1 MAGIY
6 LHIPFCRN
14 KCAYC
19 DFYSMPLSAARHCG
33 GEDVFARYARAVM
46 LELDLR
52 LPELDEPVYT
62 IYIGG
67 GTPTAMPQSVLLPM
81 LSQLKSAVERFN
93 CRLSERNSVSVPV
106 CEIGEFTIEANPEDI
121 SDNAIDRLCSVGVDR
136 ISIGVQS
143 FDGEQLQAVDR
154 RHSADMSL
162 KALETLSRSGINYSA
177 DLIYGLPGQTAES
190 WQMQLD
196 RLLDFRPPHFSAYL
210 LSYEPGT
217 RLYALR
223 ENGRVEEASEETAVA
238 MYDALCKVATNR
250 GYNHYE
256 ISNFSLPGREAVHN
270 SSYWNLTPYL
280 GLGCSAHSF
289 DGEIRRINPANLSRY
304 LRAIERGA
312 TAADIEEETLINR
325 VNDNIITALRTSG
338 GLSIDR
344 FRQLWGAEITAQF
357 LKNIRSL
364 SPSSGLILSTDSIR
378 ISETHWLTADAILRE
393 IIL

>member
-1 MAGIY
+1 MAGLY

-19 DFYSMPLSAARHCG
+19 DFYSMPLTAARNCG
-33 GEDVFARYARAVM
+33 GHDVFARYAHAVM
-46 LELDLR
+46 SELEMR
-52 LPELDEPVYT
+52 LPELHEPVST

-67 GTPTAMPQSVLLPM
+67 GTPTAIPQSILLPM
-81 LSQLKSAVERFN
+81 LSQLKLTVEQFN
-93 CRLSERNSVSVPV
+93 SRLSTGGAVSGHVQAI
-106 CEIGEFTIEANPEDI
+106 EEYTIEANPEDI
-121 SDNAIDRLCSVGVDR
+121 SDNAIDRLCCVGINR

-143 FDGEQLQAVDR
+143 FDGGQLHSVDR

-162 KALETLSRSGINYSA
+162 KALETLCRSGINYSA
-177 DLIYGLPGQTAES
+177 DLIYGLPGQTAEN

-196 RLLDFRPPHFSAYL
+196 RLFDFQPPHFSAYL

-217 RLYALR
+217 RLYTLR
-223 ENGRVEEASEETAVA
+223 ERGRVEEVSEEVAVE
-238 MYDALCKVATNR
+238 MYEVLCKAAASR

-256 ISNFSLPGREAVHN
+256 ISNFSLPGSEAVHN

-289 DGEIRRINPANLSRY
+289 DGEIRRVNPANLSGY
-304 LRAIERGA
+304 LHAIEEGE
-312 TAADIEEETLINR
+312 TAAVIDEETLINR

-338 GLSIDR
+338 GLSIKR
-344 FRQLWGAEITAQF
+344 FRQSWGTEVTDAF
-357 LKNIRSL
+357 LKNIRDL
-364 SPSSGLILSTDSIR
+364 SPSSGLILSTDSVR
-378 ISETHWLTADAILRE
+378 ISEKCWITADAILRD